1 VGPTVTSIGLQA
13 FQLKISRL
21 SESTGLTGLDLSE
34 ATALETIG
42 DSAFK
47 YNNQLTGTL
56 KVGPAV
62 TSIGRGAFAYTGLT
76 GLDLSEATALETIG
90 GWAFDGTALA
100 GTTVTKADGT
110 RFSL

>member
-1 VGPTVTSIGLQA
+1 M
-13 FQLKISRL
+13 
-21 SESTGLTGLDLSE
+21 
-34 ATALETIG
+34 
-42 DSAFK
+42 
-47 YNNQLTGTL
+47 
-56 KVGPAV
+56 GPAV